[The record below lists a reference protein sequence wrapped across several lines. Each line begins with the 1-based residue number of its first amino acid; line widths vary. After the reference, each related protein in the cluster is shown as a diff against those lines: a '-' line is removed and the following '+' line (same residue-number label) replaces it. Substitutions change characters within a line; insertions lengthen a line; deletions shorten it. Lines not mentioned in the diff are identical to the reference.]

1 MDQFICLRMI
11 QMNGV
16 DLARFQFDYDMSF
29 AVIFMNADGMIYGRF
44 GTRDAKPEEA
54 DRDISLEGMR
64 AAMEAVLALHRN
76 YPDNAASLVA
86 KRGPTP
92 RYPTAEQYPKMKEY
106 TPQINYDNEVAKSC
120 IHCHQIHDA
129 ERQEFRDAFQPVPP
143 EILYPYPMPEVIGIT
158 LDPRKRASVRKVAE
172 GSAAAKAGIKVGDE
186 LVLAQGQALVS
197 VADFQWVLHR
207 TAASGAEIPLQVRR
221 SRESVGLTLNLESGW
236 RTGSDFGWRVSTWD
250 LRRMVL
256 GGMVLEP
263 DKSKERIP
271 LGLRVKNVGR
281 YGNHAVA
288 RDAGVRPDDRLVSVA
303 GVTEESTEAELIAH
317 ILEKTKKG
325 DHIPIRVLRGGQELD
340 FSIKT
345 Q

>member
-143 EILYPYPMPEVIGIT
+143 EILYPYPKWFPGVSW
-158 LDPRKRASVRKVAE
+158 K
-172 GSAAAKAGIKVGDE
+172 
-186 LVLAQGQALVS
+186 LA
-197 VADFQWVLHR
+197 
-207 TAASGAEIPLQVRR
+207 
-221 SRESVGLTLNLESGW
+221 
-236 RTGSDFGWRVSTWD
+236 TGSIPWRQVYFSEAFDCIVHENGMYVLDRMGEGQVLTSSDGIVWD
-250 LRRMVL
+250 V
-256 GGMVLEP
+256 VC
-263 DKSKERIP
+263 
-271 LGLRVKNVGR
+271 
-281 YGNHAVA
+281 
-288 RDAGVRPDDRLVSVA
+288 AGTPWPALDS
-303 GVTEESTEAELIAH
+303 
-317 ILEKTKKG
+317 
-325 DHIPIRVLRGGQELD
+325 RG
-340 FSIKT
+340 S
-345 Q
+345 